1 MKQAFSYLVAA
12 VVLAG
17 VAWTGM
23 YFFWHIRIVGAV
35 RTLESK
41 AGTPAADDAADV
53 IDSAGCR
60 ALPYLL
66 GALDHRKNPYF
77 LIIVS
82 KALVSSIEKLAS
94 NGVLPDPAVAEKAR
108 EWIILQEDA
117 APQLQ
122 SKCDALLNYW
132 RDHGEL
138 HHKSWRV
145 WTSSCG
151 VP

>member
-1 MKQAFSYLVAA
+1 MKKAFSYLVAA
-12 VVLAG
+12 AILAG

-41 AGTPAADDAADV
+41 AGTPAAEDAADV

-60 ALPYLL
+60 ALPYLM
-66 GALDHRKNPYF
+66 GALDHRKNQYF
-77 LIIVS
+77 QILVS
-82 KALVSSIEKLAS
+82 KHLVASIERLAS
-94 NGVLPDPAVAEKAR
+94 RGALPDPAIGERAK
-108 EWIILQEDA
+108 EWIILLEDT

-122 SKCDALLNYW
+122 SKCDALLGYW
-132 RDHGEL
+132 RENGQL

-145 WTSSCG
+145 WTSAC

>member
-1 MKQAFSYLVAA
+1 MKKALSYLVAA
-12 VVLAG
+12 AILAG

-41 AGTPAADDAADV
+41 AGTPAAEDAADV
-53 IDSAGCR
+53 IESAGCR

-66 GALDHRKNPYF
+66 AALEPRKNQHF
-77 LIIVS
+77 QILVS
-82 KALVSSIEKLAS
+82 KALVSSIGFLGSRGA
-94 NGVLPDPAVAEKAR
+94 LPDPAIVERAR
-108 EWIILQEDA
+108 EWVILPEDT

-122 SKCDALLNYW
+122 TKCDALVGYW
-132 RDHGEL
+132 REHGQL
-138 HHKSWRV
+138 HHKSFRV
-145 WTSSCG
+145 WTSTC